1 MNKFTLVLAI
11 FMLSGCTT
19 THSTTNTPYTQAHD
33 SAPKN
38 PEQINI
44 AAIPNAVPR
53 YEPRTRA
60 GNPGRYSVL
69 GKQYTVLSSSKNHVE
84 QGIASWYGT
93 KFHGH
98 KTSNGEI
105 YNMYAMTAAHK
116 TLPIPT
122 YLQVTNLEN
131 QRSIVVRVNDRGPFH
146 DNRIIDL
153 SYAAA
158 VKLGIEKAGT
168 GFVEIRSVEPE
179 YKPSK
184 PTQINSNQ
192 EIYLQLGAF
201 SNQDNALILYDTL
214 IHNELP
220 SPRILTE
227 KQHQSPLYKVQL
239 GPILSVASADKIN
252 AMLTKIGILN
262 AHIVIEDRQE

>member
-1 MNKFTLVLAI
+1 MNKLTPLYAL
-11 FMLSGCTT
+11 FMLAGCAAT
-19 THSTTNTPYTQAHD
+19 SSSPYTQAHD
-33 SAPKN
+33 SAPEN

-44 AAIPNAVPR
+44 AAIPNAIPR

-60 GNPGRYSVL
+60 GNPESYNIL
-69 GKQYTVLSSSKNHVE
+69 GEEYTVLSSSKNHVE
-84 QGIASWYGT
+84 RGIASWYGT

-98 KTSNGEI
+98 KTSNGET

-122 YLQVTNLEN
+122 YLQVTNMEN
-131 QRSIVVRVNDRGPFH
+131 HRSVVVRVNDRGPFH
-146 DNRIIDL
+146 KNRIIDL

-158 VKLGIEKAGT
+158 VKLGIEKSGT
-168 GFVEIRSVEPE
+168 GFVEIRSVEPS
-179 YKPSK
+179 YKAGLPA
-184 PTQINSNQ
+184 PVDPNQ

-201 SNQDNALILYDTL
+201 SNQDNALNLYDKL
-214 IHNELP
+214 IDNELP

-227 KQHQSPLYKVQL
+227 KQSRSPIYKVQV

-252 AMLTKIGILN
+252 AMLTKIGISN
-262 AHIVIEDRQE
+262 ARIVTEHRRE